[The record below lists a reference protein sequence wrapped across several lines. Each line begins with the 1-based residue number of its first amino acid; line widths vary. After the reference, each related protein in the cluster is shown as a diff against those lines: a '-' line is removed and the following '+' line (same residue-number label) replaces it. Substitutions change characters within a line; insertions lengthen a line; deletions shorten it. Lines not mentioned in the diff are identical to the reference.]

1 MRLPLSKVYRA
12 FSELD
17 EFSDEQC
24 EGYVRRAKR
33 KRYGSMIATATI
45 AVPSCLIIAVVGWAA
60 AFAIASAL
68 IEQYRFWLM
77 RHYLDDVINVAAGV
91 FPPLVAVVA
100 GLVARDVWL
109 RYAIGKEL
117 VRSTCP
123 ACEYQLL
130 GLPARDGLVRCPE
143 CGNQSRVDLLGLSA
157 EDLAMVKHVESLGPP
172 THPPLA
178 SPVRR

>member
-1 MRLPLSKVYRA
+1 MRVPLTKVYRA

-24 EGYVRRAKR
+24 QGYVRRAKL

-45 AVPSCLIIAVVGWAA
+45 AVPGCLIIAVVGWAV
-60 AFAIASAL
+60 AFAIVNTV
-68 IEQYRFWLM
+68 IEQYRLWLM
-77 RHYLDDVINVAAGV
+77 RHYLDDVLEVVAGV
-91 FPPLVAVVA
+91 FPPVVA
-100 GLVARDVWL
+100 MAAGLFARDVWL

-130 GLPARDGLVRCPE
+130 GLPAKDGLVRCPE

-157 EDLAMVKHVESLGPP
+157 EDLAMVKHAETPGPP

-178 SPVRR
+178 SPIRR